1 MNSTKTLSIMGNP
14 KSRGSISR
22 TQAPPKSTESES
34 FPRVWRGKVVLMYDS
49 HNKSRKETPSK
60 SLHENLAKMPLKIT
74 EKEK

>member
-1 MNSTKTLSIMGNP
+1 
-14 KSRGSISR
+14 
-22 TQAPPKSTESES
+22 
-34 FPRVWRGKVVLMYDS
+34 MYDS